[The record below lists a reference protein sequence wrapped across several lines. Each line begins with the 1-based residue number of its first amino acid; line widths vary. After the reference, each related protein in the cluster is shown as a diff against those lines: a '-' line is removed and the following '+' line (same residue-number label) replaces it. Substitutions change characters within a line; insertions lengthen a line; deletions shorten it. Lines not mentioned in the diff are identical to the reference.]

1 MESLMLFRCYGNE
14 KVETENQIARRG
26 TPFSFCLFF
35 LNDHA
40 FLLYDLSDLFMFN
53 PLADIITPRLVLRLI
68 PEEVMAACHFT
79 RCTILNF

>member
-35 LNDHA
+35 RMIMPLIC
-40 FLLYDLSDLFMFN
+40 DLSDLLMFN
-53 PLADIITPRLVLRLI
+53 PLTDMITPRLVQRLI
-68 PEEVMAACHFT
+68 PEEVMAAYVFT
-79 RCTILNF
+79 CCTILNL